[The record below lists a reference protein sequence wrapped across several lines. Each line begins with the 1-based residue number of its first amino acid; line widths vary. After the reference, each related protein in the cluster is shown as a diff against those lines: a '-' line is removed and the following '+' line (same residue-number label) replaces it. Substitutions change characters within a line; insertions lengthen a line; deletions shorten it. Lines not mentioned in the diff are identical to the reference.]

1 MANQYVIYSNL
12 ALFTE
17 KIKRDGF
24 NNDGTP
30 DMRTTQGR
38 QHQSAIKNH
47 EKFEAQH
54 AVSCKKALDAVKTAT
69 SEKATTQDLLAEKTA
84 NCLPRRGIP
93 RPRNADNLGAKFTAQ
108 VHVMEATQKLATA
121 DTHLKAKTDVL
132 TSPAYLAAKE
142 RVTPK
147 PRVMPKPRKV
157 VRPKKSDPLDALV
170 SAVWCV
176 DTAGVG
182 SWVRRC
188 NKCNKPAWQCEQ
200 FKVCK

>member
-12 ALFTE
+12 AIFTE
-17 KIKRDGF
+17 KIKRNGF

-38 QHQSAIKNH
+38 QHQTAIKNH

-54 AVSCKKALDAVKTAT
+54 AESCKKALQAVTTAT
-69 SEKATTQDLLAEKTA
+69 SEKTATQDLLAVKTA

-93 RPRNADNLGAKFTAQ
+93 RPRNAINIGSKFTAQ

-121 DTHLKAKTDVL
+121 DKHLKAKEDVL

-147 PRVMPKPRKV
+147 PRKV
-157 VRPKKSDPLDALV
+157 VRPRK
-170 SAVWCV
+170 
-176 DTAGVG
+176 
-182 SWVRRC
+182 
-188 NKCNKPAWQCEQ
+188 N
-200 FKVCK
+200 